1 MFNWIKNFILEDL
14 RKDKN
19 IDKEIV
25 DFLAESVNGMEIE
38 GIGG

>member
-38 GIGG
+38 EIGG